1 MAGAGARLRAEGQRM
16 SAPDRGLLYTTLRGE
31 GHGELE
37 DRRSVFLSHASPV
50 RTEEEALAFVKAR
63 QKEFSDATHNVWAF
77 RLGSDTVARYSDD
90 GEPQGSSGMPTLEA
104 IRHTGATDAVVV
116 VTRYFGG
123 TLLGVGGLIRA
134 YSSAARLALEDAGI
148 ITYERYAVLSLA
160 VSYSDY
166 QRLLP
171 EISRAG
177 ALTDA
182 QDFAEQVTLTLAV
195 KVAAAAP
202 LCERVRELT
211 AGRCIPVQ
219 TGERYDYR

>member
-1 MAGAGARLRAEGQRM
+1 M

-37 DRRSVFLSHASPV
+37 DRRSVFLSHAAPV

-195 KVAAAAP
+195 KAAAAAP

>member
-1 MAGAGARLRAEGQRM
+1 MEKDYFVPFADYGEDKFEEKRSKFTGRLWHVETA
-16 SAPDRGLLYTTLRGE
+16 
-31 GHGELE
+31 
-37 DRRSVFLSHASPV
+37 
-50 RTEEEALAFVKAR
+50 EEAVAKI
-63 QKEFSDATHNVWAF
+63 KEMRETYWDATHNCYAYILREGNVM
-77 RLGSDTVARYSDD
+77 RYSDD

>member
-1 MAGAGARLRAEGQRM
+1 M

-37 DRRSVFLSHASPV
+37 DRKSVFLSHAAPV

-77 RLGSDTVARYSDD
+77 RLGADTVARYSDD

-134 YSSAARLALEDAGI
+134 Y
-148 ITYERYAVLSLA
+148 
-160 VSYSDY
+160 
-166 QRLLP
+166 
-171 EISRAG
+171 
-177 ALTDA
+177 
-182 QDFAEQVTLTLAV
+182 
-195 KVAAAAP
+195 
-202 LCERVRELT
+202 
-211 AGRCIPVQ
+211 
-219 TGERYDYR
+219 

>member
-1 MAGAGARLRAEGQRM
+1 M
-16 SAPDRGLLYTTLRGE
+16 
-31 GHGELE
+31 
-37 DRRSVFLSHASPV
+37 
-50 RTEEEALAFVKAR
+50 
-63 QKEFSDATHNVWAF
+63 
-77 RLGSDTVARYSDD
+77 
-90 GEPQGSSGMPTLEA
+90 
-104 IRHTGATDAVVV
+104 
-116 VTRYFGG
+116 
-123 TLLGVGGLIRA
+123 
-134 YSSAARLALEDAGI
+134 
-148 ITYERYAVLSLA
+148 A

-166 QRLLP
+166 QRLLL

-195 KVAAAAP
+195 KVAVAAP

>member
-1 MAGAGARLRAEGQRM
+1 MGRDSQAEIVEKKSRFIGYI
-16 SAPDRGLLYTTLRGE
+16 APVKKA
-31 GHGELE
+31 E
-37 DRRSVFLSHASPV
+37 DA
-50 RTEEEALAFVKAR
+50 AAFIAEIKR
-63 QKEFSDATHNVWAF
+63 KHWDATHNVSAY
-77 RLGSDTVARYSDD
+77 LLKNGQKKYSDD

>member
-1 MAGAGARLRAEGQRM
+1 M
-16 SAPDRGLLYTTLRGE
+16 SAPERGLLYTTLRGE

-37 DRRSVFLSHASPV
+37 DRRSVFLSHAAPV

-77 RLGSDTVARYSDD
+77 RLGADTVARYSDD

-148 ITYERYAVLSLA
+148 ITYERYLSALRADDERYAVLSLA

-195 KVAAAAP
+195 KVAVAVP

>member
-1 MAGAGARLRAEGQRM
+1 M
-16 SAPDRGLLYTTLRGE
+16 SAPDRGLLYTTLCGE

-37 DRRSVFLSHASPV
+37 DRRSVFLSHAAPV

-77 RLGSDTVARYSDD
+77 RLGADT
-90 GEPQGSSGMPTLEA
+90 
-104 IRHTGATDAVVV
+104 VVV

>member
-1 MAGAGARLRAEGQRM
+1 M
-16 SAPDRGLLYTTLRGE
+16 
-31 GHGELE
+31 
-37 DRRSVFLSHASPV
+37 
-50 RTEEEALAFVKAR
+50 
-63 QKEFSDATHNVWAF
+63 
-77 RLGSDTVARYSDD
+77 
-90 GEPQGSSGMPTLEA
+90 
-104 IRHTGATDAVVV
+104 VV

>member
-1 MAGAGARLRAEGQRM
+1 M

-37 DRRSVFLSHASPV
+37 DRRSVFLSHAAPV

-63 QKEFSDATHNVWAF
+63 KKEFSDATHNVWAF
-77 RLGSDTVARYSDD
+77 RLGADTVARYSDD

-202 LCERVRELT
+202 LCERGALRLPIT
-211 AGRCIPVQ
+211 DNRYQIPDNKK
-219 TGERYDYR
+219 GL